1 MPYTLIILLFI
12 CHWLADYTHLQR
24 PWMLKAKATGSP
36 AIHILLHALVHGL
49 LFLCCLY
56 FFTSGKVLW
65 FLFLLEWITHFVIDV
80 WKGKMNVW
88 FPNIKNPINQFHWI
102 VFGFDQLLHHAI
114 IVVIVYWVL
123 NPPVFLQ

>member
-12 CHWLADYTHLQR
+12 CHWLGDYTHLQR

-36 AIHILLHALVHGL
+36 ALHSI
-49 LFLCCLY
+49 LFLFCLSFY
-56 FFTSGKVLW
+56 TNGKVLW
-65 FLFLLEWITHFVIDV
+65 FLFLFELITHFAIDV

-123 NPPVFLQ
+123 NTPVFLQ